1 MLSIVMTI
9 SLLVM
14 PWTLA
19 LSEEIR
25 ELAPGLVLGFDED
38 GNPDGR
44 PVNKTP
50 LREGL
55 QQILEMML
63 EYLRDMSVAGDDPP
77 FSYFSGLNESAA
89 ETDQESIA
97 AAQEDIIQAYSAIGQ
112 NVNPVM
118 VIDNLLSSLKLR
130 WINSKKKRVNL

>member
-1 MLSIVMTI
+1 M
-9 SLLVM
+9 
-14 PWTLA
+14 
-19 LSEEIR
+19 R

-38 GNPDGR
+38 GNPEGKALT
-44 PVNKTP
+44 KTP

-63 EYLRDMSVAGDDPP
+63 EYLRDVSVADDNPP
-77 FSYFSGLNESAA
+77 FCYFEGSKNSS
-89 ETDQESIA
+89 DHESIA

-118 VIDNLLSSLKLR
+118 VIDNMLSSVKSR
-130 WINSKKKRVNL
+130 FINSNKKKVNS